1 MVFQSYALYPNMT
14 VAGNIAFALE
24 MRGVPKDERDA
35 AVKAAAKTLQI
46 EHLLDRR
53 PSQLSG
59 GQRQRVAMGRA
70 LVRKPRVFLFDEPLS
85 NLDAKLRVEM
95 RAEIKRL
102 HRDTSATIV
111 YVTHDQIEAM
121 TMATKIAV
129 LKEGIVQQ
137 IGAPDEIYRL
147 PANLFVADFMGSP
160 AMNLLE
166 GQVAG
171 SGTERRIALRR
182 SNGAEPLQLAVPAS
196 VRESQLS
203 DGQDVILGIRPE
215 AITDRG
221 LTDPEARA
229 VSFVEAPVDLV
240 EPTGSDTF
248 VVTQIAGKEI
258 TARVRSDVDARPG
271 EPFEFAFNLD
281 KAVVF
286 DPKTTKR
293 LG

>member
-1 MVFQSYALYPNMT
+1 
-14 VAGNIAFALE
+14 
-24 MRGVPKDERDA
+24 
-35 AVKAAAKTLQI
+35 
-46 EHLLDRR
+46 
-53 PSQLSG
+53 
-59 GQRQRVAMGRA
+59 
-70 LVRKPRVFLFDEPLS
+70 
-85 NLDAKLRVEM
+85 
-95 RAEIKRL
+95 
-102 HRDTSATIV
+102 
-111 YVTHDQIEAM
+111 
-121 TMATKIAV
+121 
-129 LKEGIVQQ
+129 
-137 IGAPDEIYRL
+137 
-147 PANLFVADFMGSP
+147 MGSP